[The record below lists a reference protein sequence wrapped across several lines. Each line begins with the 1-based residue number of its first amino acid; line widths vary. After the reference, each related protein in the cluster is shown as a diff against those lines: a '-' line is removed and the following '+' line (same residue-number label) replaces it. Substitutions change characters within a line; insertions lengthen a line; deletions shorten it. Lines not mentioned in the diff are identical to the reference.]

1 MVKKLSIGLV
11 STIWL
16 VGFVYLALLS
26 NWFRYGFSLEAMFVA
41 IPLLLGA
48 LISSVFALLAY
59 RSNSLRQVV
68 MGIIAAGM
76 TGLFVVAVQLHAFGK
91 MPSLYIADFEK
102 SPTGRVV
109 TRQGAFDY
117 WIELKNPFAISHSEY
132 IVIRRDAKER
142 RFKVPI
148 FSEKAVGG
156 YVSAGSV
163 ADWGQLETTAD
174 PDVYILKIGPH
185 FPSSGNSFRI
195 NVHTGLVEIAPAKHS
210 LTK

>member
-1 MVKKLSIGLV
+1 MVKRISIGLV
-11 STIWL
+11 SIIWL

-59 RSNSLRQVV
+59 RSNSIRLIVL
-68 MGIIAAGM
+68 GFIAVGV
-76 TGLFVVAVQLHAFGK
+76 TGLLVVAVQLHAFGK
-91 MPSLYIADFEK
+91 MPSLYVADLEK
-102 SPTGRVV
+102 SPAGRIV
-109 TRQGAFDY
+109 TRQGALDY
-117 WIELKNPFAISHSEY
+117 WIELKNPLAISHSEY
-132 IVIRRDAKER
+132 IVIRRDAKEH

-148 FSEKAVGG
+148 FSEAVGG

-163 ADWGQLETTAD
+163 TDWGQLETTAD
-174 PDVYILKIGPH
+174 SDVYILKIGSHLPG
-185 FPSSGNSFRI
+185 SGNSFKI
-195 NVHTGLVEIAPAKHS
+195 NVRTGVVEITPAKQS